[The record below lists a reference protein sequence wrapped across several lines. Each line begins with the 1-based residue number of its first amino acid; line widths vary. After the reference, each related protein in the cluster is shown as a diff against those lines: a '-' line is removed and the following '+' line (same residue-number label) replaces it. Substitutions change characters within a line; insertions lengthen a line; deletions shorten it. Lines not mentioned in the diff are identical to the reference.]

1 MSNPSLFIS
10 HGAPNLVLDANP
22 ASAFLRNYAESL
34 SPPDAIV
41 VASAHFASD
50 SPAVSADAK
59 PEMIYDFG
67 GFEPE
72 LYEMVYPAP
81 GNPELASGIVEK
93 LRDAGFEAAPMTGR
107 GYDHGTWVPLMLL
120 FPQARIPV
128 VQVSVQPNR
137 SPEHHYR
144 MGAALRDLYRDNV
157 LVIGSGSLTH
167 NLQVLFSNGMDKN
180 AETPEWVHAFAD
192 WMHERVAAGDI
203 DELLDYRDRAPYA
216 KENHPTDE
224 HLLPFFVAAGAGR
237 SGGKNGERVHASN
250 AFGVLAMDAY
260 AFH

>member
-1 MSNPSLFIS
+1 MSNPSLFVS
-10 HGAPNLVLDANP
+10 HGAPNLVLDTNP
-22 ASAFLRNYAESL
+22 ASAFLRSYAASL
-34 SPPDAIV
+34 SAPDAIV
-41 VASAHFASD
+41 VASAHFACD
-50 SPAVSADAK
+50 RPTVSTDAK

-81 GNPELASGIVEK
+81 GAPEVAAGIVEK
-93 LRDAGFEAAPMTGR
+93 LTDAGFEATPLAGR

-120 FPQARIPV
+120 FPEADIPV
-128 VQVSVQPNR
+128 VQVSVQPNE
-137 SPEHHYR
+137 SPEYHYR
-144 MGAALRDLYRDNV
+144 MGTALRGLSQDNI

-167 NLQVLFSNGMDKN
+167 NLHVLFRNGMDRD
-180 AETPEWVHAFAD
+180 AEAPEWVHAFAN
-192 WMHERVAAGDI
+192 WMHQRVAAGDI
-203 DELLDYRDRAPYA
+203 DGLLDYRNLAPYA
-216 KENHPTDE
+216 QENHPTDE
-224 HLLPFFVAAGAGR
+224 HLLPFFVAAGAGH